1 MISLERAPELAQYQD
16 EPKQFPSGAVGKNG
30 FLRLGFELRGGR
42 STLVD
47 LDRRVPLL
55 VQQALYW
62 DEALPDLPCVFIITT
77 SGCVLQG
84 DRQTIEID
92 LADNTMAHVTTQS
105 ATKIHSMDANFATQ
119 RQEIVLGENA
129 YLEYLPDAMI
139 PHAHA
144 RFSMHTSIT
153 IAPSATLIYGEI
165 LMAGRKYHKDGE
177 LFQFDLFSSTVRAQN
192 PAGAELFTEKY
203 IIEPH
208 IHDVR
213 QSSVMGGFDV
223 FGNVIVLTSRANADR
238 IFEQT
243 PPELNLQ
250 EQRASGVSRL
260 PNDAGL
266 VFKVLGMESQPVRA
280 RIREFWSIVRQEVAG
295 APVPRQFLWR

>member
-1 MISLERAPELAQYQD
+1 MMMLNQAPELAPYQD
-16 EPKQFPSGAVGKNG
+16 EPKQMPSGAVGKNG
-30 FLRLGFELRGGR
+30 FLRLGFERRGER
-42 STLVD
+42 TALVD
-47 LDRRVPLL
+47 LYRRVPLL
-55 VQQALYW
+55 VQKALYW
-62 DEALPDLPCVFIITT
+62 DEELPDLPCVFIITT

-105 ATKIHSMDANFATQ
+105 ATKIHSMNANYAAQTQ
-119 RQEIVLGENA
+119 DIVLGENS
-129 YLEYLPDAMI
+129 YLEFLPDAMI

-144 RFSMHTSIT
+144 RFSLQTRIT

-192 PAGAELFTEKY
+192 PGGDELFTEKY

-208 IHDVR
+208 QHDVR
-213 QSSVMGGFDV
+213 ANSVMGQFDV
-223 FGNVIVLTSRANADR
+223 FGNVIVLTPKANADR
-238 IFEQT
+238 IFEQVR
-243 PPELNLQ
+243 PELNLN
-250 EQRASGVSRL
+250 EQFASGVSRL

-266 VFKVLGMESQPVRA
+266 VFKVLGMESQPVRS

-295 APVPRQFLWR
+295 APVPREFLWR